1 MPISFDVEDL
11 QAITNIIIEK
21 QNDNIV
27 SNFGFGKS
35 VINID
40 GDETRL
46 YIKNFKKDFILSYIT
61 LKYSR
66 KGTLTELLPIFKDI
80 CRKHNLNRIVIE
92 NVLTEDMKS
101 FCEKFGFTRIS
112 QSKSDILEAL
122 PTFALNID

>member
-27 SNFGFGKS
+27 SNFGFDKS
-35 VINID
+35 VININ

-80 CRKHNLNRIVIE
+80 CREHNLNRIVIE
-92 NVLTEDMKS
+92 NVLTDHMKS
-101 FCEKFGFTRIS
+101 FCTKFGFTRIL